1 MAAMRIDGIDLLDV
15 TMFVEG
21 REYAAFRRLRDE
33 APVYFQT
40 ESDGP
45 GFHAVTRFD
54 DVLDVVRRPLV
65 FSSASGTQIKN
76 RKAEGHGTAS
86 VHNSDPPY
94 HTGLRNAVLPSFRQ
108 GLMQDLTPKI
118 RATVHRLLD
127 ACPRGE
133 PFDFVSSFA
142 VKLPMMV
149 IGDLM
154 GVPSEDQP
162 QMVAWANSISDV
174 LATDAQQAAARQEL
188 FHFFRRL
195 IALKRQR
202 PGDDLTT
209 ILAEAKIDGR
219 PLTES
224 ELDAYFTVLSAAG
237 NETTRFLLS
246 GGLEQLCLQPEAFEG
261 LRRSPDG
268 LPTAVEEMV
277 RYISPVMQMR
287 RTATE
292 DTEIAGVA
300 IRKGDKVVP
309 YFASANR
316 DERKFSDPEAFM
328 PARNEGLHIGFGNG
342 IHFCIGAHLARLE
355 TQIFFESL
363 FERIEGARLAG
374 LAERLPSYLFHG
386 HVRLPVVWN

>member
-1 MAAMRIDGIDLLDV
+1 MRLDGIDLLDV
-15 TMFVEG
+15 DVFLQG
-21 REYAAFRRLRDE
+21 REYDLFRRLRDE
-33 APVYFQT
+33 APVYFHP

-54 DVLDVVRRPLV
+54 DVVDVVRRPLV
-65 FSSASGTQIKN
+65 FCSSGGTQIKN

-94 HTGLRNAVLPSFRQ
+94 HTQLRNAVLPSFRA
-108 GLMQDLTPKI
+108 GLMQDLATKI
-118 RATVHRLLD
+118 RTTVHRLID
-127 ACPRGE
+127 QCPRGE
-133 PFDFVSSFA
+133 AFDFVSAFA

-154 GVPSEDQP
+154 GVPASDQP
-162 QMVAWANSISDV
+162 RMVAWANAISDV
-174 LATDAQQAAARQEL
+174 LATEAQQAQARHDL
-188 FHFFRRL
+188 FRFFREL
-195 IALKRQR
+195 VELKRR
-202 PGDDLTT
+202 EPGDDLATVLT
-209 ILAEAKIDGR
+209 QADIDGR
-219 PLTES
+219 PLTAS
-224 ELDAYFTVLSAAG
+224 ELDAFFIVLSAAG

-246 GGLEQLCLQPEAFEG
+246 GGLEQLCLQPEDLER
-261 LRRSPDG
+261 LRRAPDQI
-268 LPTAVEEMV
+268 PAAVEEML

-292 DTEIAGVA
+292 DSEIAGKA
-300 IRKGDKVVP
+300 IRKGEKVVV

-316 DERKFSDPEAFM
+316 DERKFSEPELFK
-328 PARNEGLHIGFGNG
+328 PGRDEGMHVGFGNG

-363 FERIEGARLAG
+363 FERVGGVHLAG
-374 LAERLPSYLFHG
+374 RGERLPSYLFHG